1 MKASKPIRI
10 IVADDHQ
17 IVRHGIVSLLSL
29 NDALQVVAEAS
40 DGRSAVDQTLALDP
54 DVVLMDISMPEM
66 NGLVATRQIKTKKP
80 RVKVLVLSAYDNPE
94 YVEEILQSGASGYL
108 LKNTSPEELYAAIE
122 AVHGG
127 NAFFSPSISRLVL
140 NGFLGTDHRPTAA
153 PTRPGPAPRS
163 PLTEREVEILRMIAE
178 GRSHQQIAELLH
190 ISVRTVD
197 THRNNI
203 MKKTDIHDTASLV
216 TYAIREK
223 IVRL

>member
-1 MKASKPIRI
+1 MKVQKPIRI
-10 IVADDHQ
+10 VVADDHQ

-29 NDALQVVAEAS
+29 NQSLDVVAEAS
-40 DGRSAVDQTLALDP
+40 DGRAALEQTLALDP

-66 NGLVATRQIKTKKP
+66 NGLVATRQIKAKRP

-122 AVHGG
+122 AVYSG

-140 NGFLGTDHRPTAA
+140 NGFLAAENRPASPATS
-153 PTRPGPAPRS
+153 RGPAPKT
-163 PLTEREVEILRMIAE
+163 PLTDREREILRLIAE
-178 GRSHQQIAELLH
+178 GKSHQQIARSLH
-190 ISVRTVD
+190 ISIRTVD

-203 MKKTDIHDTASLV
+203 MKKTGLHDTASLV

-223 IVRL
+223 IASL